1 MNLPELAIKRHVL
14 AWMLSAVLILFG
26 VVSYQKVGVDRFPTI
41 EFPMVTISTIY
52 TGAHPDIID
61 ATVTSVIEEK
71 VNSIPGIKH
80 IISSSSP
87 GISNVV
93 VEFNLS
99 KSIDVAFSEVQTKV
113 SRIVS
118 QLPDGAET
126 PTVAKVEVGASA
138 MMWLSLT
145 GDRTMQQLNQYA
157 RNVIKKRLET
167 IDGVGEVL
175 IGGRRARTIRVW
187 LDLERMNGLGVSIPD
202 IIQAFGREHVQFPG
216 GFLVDKQQEYLI
228 KLDMEYHQVDV
239 LKKMVVRAE
248 KGFNIQLE
256 DFARIEDG
264 LADNRQIAHFNGE
277 RSVGIGIVKI
287 SGSNTVAIAD
297 EVSMRLKEDILPELP
312 PGMQLRISTNN
323 ADVIRNI
330 VDELKVHL
338 VLSVLLAALVVLFF
352 LKNVVSTLIIS
363 FAMPVSLMAA
373 MAAAYFFGFTLNLM
387 TLLAMLLLVGVVV
400 DDAIVVL
407 ENIYRHRE
415 QGLEVTAEDA
425 ALAGSREVTFAV
437 MAATLTLVAI
447 FAPVIFMDGILGRFF
462 TAFAVL
468 VTVGVLASLLV
479 SLTLTPMLCSRYLH
493 VSQNHGG
500 VYHFFDWLY
509 LGMERSYRFF
519 LKLALRFRWLTLLLA
534 LCIFAG
540 SGSLLDSVGKGF
552 VPQEDENRFMLFFKA
567 PLGSSIDQTAERM
580 RDIEKVLGAHPDVRN
595 YFTAIGLGSGGQ
607 ANRGIGFVK
616 LKPKQDR
623 VLKQW
628 EVMGQIQRQL
638 GGIAGVRAFALAV
651 PVVSGGGRGDP
662 LQFALTGNNLKE
674 LSVVAQGLL
683 EKFKVHPDVG
693 RIDMDLQLDLPQLE
707 ISIDRARAAQLGVS
721 SQDMA
726 LAVNVLAGGMNVA
739 RFNDIPGDGNR
750 YDIRLQAEIGSLM
763 QPADLKNIYLRSTS
777 GEMIRMDTVAHWQ
790 KGLGPAVVP
799 RMDLRYAAMF
809 YSTPSVPVGD
819 AVKQVRQVIEK
830 DLPLGYQFKL
840 MGEAAEF
847 ESSAKHT
854 VFVLLLAMI
863 LVYMVLA
870 SQFNSFLQPM
880 VLMMAQP
887 LAIIGGIAALW
898 VSGETMNIFSM
909 IGFVL
914 LIGLAAKNAIL
925 LVDLT
930 NQMRAKGKNVHDAL
944 SEACP
949 IRLRPVLMTSI
960 TIVASLTPTALALGT
975 GSEMTVSLA
984 IAVIGGIV
992 TSTLLTL
999 LVIPA
1004 AYSLLENGL
1013 LRVSHWRKTA

>member
-14 AWMLSAVLILFG
+14 AWMLSAILILFG
-26 VVSYQKVGVDRFPTI
+26 VVSYQKIGIDRFPTV
-41 EFPMVTISTIY
+41 EFPMVTVTTVY

-80 IISSSSP
+80 IMSSSSP
-87 GISNVV
+87 GVSNVTI
-93 VEFNLS
+93 EFNLS
-99 KSIDVAFSEVQTKV
+99 KSVDVAFTEVQTKV
-113 SRIVS
+113 SRVLRR
-118 QLPDGAET
+118 LPEGVDP
-126 PTVAKVEVGASA
+126 PTVAKVEIGASA

-157 RNVIKKRLET
+157 RNIIKKRLET
-167 IDGVGEVL
+167 IDGVGEIR

-187 LDLERMNGLGVSIPD
+187 LDLERMNGLKVSIPE
-202 IIQAFGREHVQFPG
+202 ITQAFSREHVQFPG
-216 GFLVDKQQEYLI
+216 GFLVDSQQEYLI
-228 KLDMEYHQVDV
+228 KLDMEYHHVSD
-239 LKKMVVRAE
+239 LENMVVRSNE
-248 KGFNIQLE
+248 GFNIKLK
-256 DFARIEDG
+256 DVARVEDG

-287 SGSNTVAIAD
+287 SGSNTVAISE
-297 EVSMRLKEDILPELP
+297 EVNRRLETDIYPNLP
-312 PGMQLRISTNN
+312 PGVELHISTNN
-323 ADVIRNI
+323 ADVIKNI
-330 VDELKVHL
+330 IDELKVHL

-352 LKNVVSTLIIS
+352 LKNLVSTLIIS

-373 MAAAYFFGFTLNLM
+373 VAAAYFFGFTLNLM

-415 QGLEVTAEDA
+415 QGLEANARDA
-425 ALAGSREVTFAV
+425 AMAGSKEVTFAV

-447 FAPVIFMDGILGRFF
+447 FAPVVFMDGILGRFF
-462 TAFAVL
+462 AAFAVL

-479 SLTLTPMLCSRYLH
+479 SLTLTPMLCSRYLN
-493 VSQNHGG
+493 VSTQHGF
-500 VYHFFDWLY
+500 VYRFFDYLY
-509 LGMERSYRFF
+509 SLMERSYRV
-519 LKLALRFRWLTLLLA
+519 LLQVALRFRWLTLLLA
-534 LCIFAG
+534 MLVFVG
-540 SGSLLDSVGKGF
+540 STSLVDQVGKGF
-552 VPQEDENRFMLFFKA
+552 VPPEDENRFMLFFKA
-567 PLGSSIDQTAERM
+567 PLGASIDQTSARM
-580 RDIEKVLGAHPDVRN
+580 QDVEKVLAVNPNVRN

-616 LKPKQDR
+616 LTPKQDR
-623 VLKQW
+623 SIPQW
-628 EVMGQIQRQL
+628 EVMAAVQKEL
-638 GGIAGVRAFALAV
+638 GKIAGVRAFALAV

-662 LQFALTGNNLKE
+662 LQFSVSSSNLKE
-674 LSVVAQGLL
+674 LAVTAKEIA
-683 EKFKVHPDVG
+683 EKLNAYPDLG
-693 RIDMDLQLDLPQLE
+693 RVDMDLQLDLPQLD
-707 ISIDRARAAQLGVS
+707 ISINRERAAQLGLS

-739 RFNDIPGDGNR
+739 RYNDEPGDGNR
-750 YDIRLQAEIGSLM
+750 YDIRLQAEQGTLN
-763 QPADLKNIYLRSTS
+763 QPADLKKVYLRSNT
-777 GEMIRMDTVAHWQ
+777 GNMVRLDTVATW
-790 KGLGPAVVP
+790 KTGLGPAVVP
-799 RMDLRYAAMF
+799 RMDLRYSAMF
-809 YSTPSVPVGD
+809 YSTPNVPVGD
-819 AVKQVRQVIEK
+819 AVTQVRSVMDEN
-830 DLPLGYQFKL
+830 LPLGYQFQL

-847 ESSAKHT
+847 EQSAKHT
-854 VFVLLLAMI
+854 MFVLVLAML

-880 VLMMAQP
+880 VLMLAQP

-898 VSGETMNIFSM
+898 MVDETMNIFSM

-930 NQMRAKGKNVHDAL
+930 NQMRARGHSIYDAL

-949 IRLRPVLMTSI
+949 VRLRPVLMTSI
-960 TIVASLTPTALALGT
+960 TIVASLTPTAMAMGS
-975 GSEMTVSLA
+975 GSEMTKSLA
-984 IAVIGGIV
+984 VAVIGGII

-1004 AYSLLENGL
+1004 AYSLLEGGL
-1013 LRVSHWRKTA
+1013 LRVKAWRK